1 MFPLDEASL
10 LVSNESD
17 TLPDEADEPCDEA
30 DEAELAASAG
40 IEAVSARPTSAAAT
54 GERTGLRRGMDGLLE
69 LTQAARILRRR
80 AAAVAAC
87 MQRECHRLHARDR
100 PDRVRRAR

>member
-1 MFPLDEASL
+1 LDEASL

-40 IEAVSARPTSAAAT
+40 IEAVSARPTRAAAS
-54 GERTGLRRGMDGLLE
+54 GERAELRRGMGGLQGLNG
-69 LTQAARILRRR
+69 AGDRCYGGAGPSWRSARGSGATGCPPRG
-80 AAAVAAC
+80 
-87 MQRECHRLHARDR
+87 R
-100 PDRVRRAR
+100 PDKVQSPP